1 MTDVLCGL
9 NGFFYKFLRAL
20 CWRHAAPIKPFRS
33 CFLRERKHEKRKNRR
48 KAAAEKKEETENHK
62 ESFLH
67 SKLSLVEQTERVFL
81 LQAASPLRVT
91 GQLTNKHQH
100 KTPSKPR
107 GGRTRET
114 GEADARPGSRQMGPD
129 ES

>member
-1 MTDVLCGL
+1 MATRCTNKAVQILLLEG
-9 NGFFYKFLRAL
+9 
-20 CWRHAAPIKPFRS
+20 
-33 CFLRERKHEKRKNRR
+33 EKHEKRKNRR
-48 KAAAEKKEETENHK
+48 KAEEEKEEERENHK

-67 SKLSLVEQTERVFL
+67 LKLSLVEQTELVFL

-91 GQLTNKHQH
+91 GQLANKHQH
-100 KTPSKPR
+100 KTPSMPR
-107 GGRTRET
+107 EA